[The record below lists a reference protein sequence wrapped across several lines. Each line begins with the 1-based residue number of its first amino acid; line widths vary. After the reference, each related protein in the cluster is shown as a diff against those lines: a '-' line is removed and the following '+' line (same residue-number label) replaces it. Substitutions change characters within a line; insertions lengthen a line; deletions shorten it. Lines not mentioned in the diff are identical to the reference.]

1 MKIIAG
7 LGNPALKYGGTRHN
21 VGFGVID
28 ELSDRWN
35 IRVSDSRMRGLAGS
49 GVIAGEKII
58 LLKPMTFMN
67 LSGECIRPFMD
78 YYKLFPEELIVCYD
92 DINLDVGM
100 IRVRAKGS
108 AGGHN
113 GMKSIIQQLGTIDF
127 PRVRIGI
134 GAKPPHMDLADYVL
148 GHFPAD
154 ELPVIR
160 GAITEAADAV
170 EMILKEGMQPAMNR
184 FNKIKGKENAKHNTD
199 AGSILQPAPGRA

>member
-35 IRVSDSRMRGLAGS
+35 IRVADSRMRGLSGS
-49 GVIAGEKII
+49 GIIAGEKII

-78 YYKLFPEELIVCYD
+78 YYKLTPDELIVCYD
-92 DINLDVGM
+92 DISLDVGM
-100 IRVRAKGS
+100 IRVRGKGS

-113 GMKSIIQQLGTIDF
+113 GMKSIIQHLGTIDF

-134 GAKPPHMDLADYVL
+134 GAKPPQMDLADYVL

-154 ELPVIR
+154 ELPIIR
-160 GAITEAADAV
+160 SAIKDGADAV
-170 EMILKEGMQPAMNR
+170 EMILEEGIQPAMNR
-184 FNKIKGKENAKHNTD
+184 FNKIKGKENAKDKTES
-199 AGSILQPAPGRA
+199 GSAVHSTPG

>member
-35 IRVSDSRMRGLAGS
+35 IRVADSRMRGLSGS
-49 GVIAGEKII
+49 GIIAGEKII

-67 LSGECIRPFMD
+67 LSGESIRPFMD
-78 YYKLFPEELIVCYD
+78 YYKLTPDELIVCYD
-92 DINLDVGM
+92 DISLDVGM
-100 IRVRAKGS
+100 IRVRGKGS

-113 GMKSIIQQLGTIDF
+113 GMKSIIQHLGTIDF

-134 GAKPPHMDLADYVL
+134 GAKPPQMDLADYVL

-154 ELPVIR
+154 ELPIIR
-160 GAITEAADAV
+160 GAIKDGADAV
-170 EMILKEGMQPAMNR
+170 EMILEEGIQPAMNR
-184 FNKIKGKENAKHNTD
+184 FNKIKGKENAKDKTD
-199 AGSILQPAPGRA
+199 SGSAVHSTPG

>member
-35 IRVSDSRMRGLAGS
+35 IRVTDSRLRGLS
-49 GVIAGEKII
+49 GNGIIAGEKVI
-58 LLKPMTFMN
+58 LVKPMTFMN

-78 YYKLFPEELIVCYD
+78 YYKLSPEDLIVCYD
-92 DINLDVGM
+92 DISLDVGM

-113 GMKSIIQQLGTIDF
+113 GMKSIIQHLGTIDY

-134 GAKPPHMDLADYVL
+134 GAKPPQMDLADYVL

-160 GAITEAADAV
+160 DSIKEAADAV
-170 EMILKEGMQPAMNR
+170 EVILEEGMQPAMNR
-184 FNKIKGKENAKHNTD
+184 FNKIKGKENAKND
-199 AGSILQPAPGRA
+199 SESGSAVQPASRRA

>member
-1 MKIIAG
+1 LKIIAG

-92 DINLDVGM
+92 DINLDVSGN
-100 IRVRAKGS
+100 INLNAAHGWNEDININ
-108 AGGHN
+108 AGRNINLNTKFGQVLVN
-113 GMKSIIQQLGTIDF
+113 GKE
-127 PRVRIGI
+127 I
-134 GAKPPHMDLADYVL
+134 GA
-148 GHFPAD
+148 
-154 ELPVIR
+154 
-160 GAITEAADAV
+160 
-170 EMILKEGMQPAMNR
+170 
-184 FNKIKGKENAKHNTD
+184 
-199 AGSILQPAPGRA
+199 

>member
-35 IRVSDSRMRGLAGS
+35 IRVTDSRLRGLAGS
-49 GVIAGEKII
+49 GIIAGEKVI
-58 LLKPMTFMN
+58 LVKPMTFMN

-78 YYKLFPEELIVCYD
+78 YYKLSPEDLIVCYD
-92 DINLDVGM
+92 DISLDVGM

-113 GMKSIIQQLGTIDF
+113 GMKSIIQHLGTVDY

-134 GAKPPHMDLADYVL
+134 GAKPPQMDLADYVL

-160 GAITEAADAV
+160 DSIKEAADAV
-170 EMILKEGMQPAMNR
+170 EVILEEGMQPAMNR
-184 FNKIKGKENAKHNTD
+184 FNKIKGKENAKND
-199 AGSILQPAPGRA
+199 SESGSSVQPASRRA

>member
-35 IRVSDSRMRGLAGS
+35 IRVTDSRLRGLAGS
-49 GVIAGEKII
+49 GIIAGEK
-58 LLKPMTFMN
+58 
-67 LSGECIRPFMD
+67 E
-78 YYKLFPEELIVCYD
+78 
-92 DINLDVGM
+92 
-100 IRVRAKGS
+100 VRAKGS

-113 GMKSIIQQLGTIDF
+113 GMKSIIQHLGTIDY

-134 GAKPPHMDLADYVL
+134 GAKPPQMDLADYVL

-160 GAITEAADAV
+160 DSIKEAADAV
-170 EMILKEGMQPAMNR
+170 EVILEEGMQPAMNR
-184 FNKIKGKENAKHNTD
+184 FNKIKGKENAKND
-199 AGSILQPAPGRA
+199 SESGSAVQPASRRA